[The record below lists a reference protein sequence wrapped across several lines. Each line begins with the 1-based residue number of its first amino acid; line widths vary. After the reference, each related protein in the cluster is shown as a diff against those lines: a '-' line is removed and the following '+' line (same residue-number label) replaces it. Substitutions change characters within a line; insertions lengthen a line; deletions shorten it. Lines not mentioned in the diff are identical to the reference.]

1 MKTLQE
7 YIAAK
12 IETWREGT
20 RLRDQNRIDRAKL
33 ERPLPP
39 RVLDDRT
46 HARRTAYGSDPLL
59 ARRNVASSAVPR
71 GPALSRSPMPEY
83 ERTRE
88 EQVGRRTTW
97 TAK

>member
-1 MKTLQE
+1 MRTLQE
-7 YIAAK
+7 VIATK

-20 RLRDQNRIDRAKL
+20 RLRDANRAARERL

-46 HARRTAYGSDPLL
+46 HARRTAYRSDPLL
-59 ARRNVASSAVPR
+59 GRRNVASSAVPR